1 MAHLANNS
9 PLHGMTGR
17 VGNLVFKFYR
27 HLNNGKGKVVVTRD
41 PDMSGVKASP
51 LQKLQRE
58 VFAEAVAYARNVK
71 RDPEKKAAYEK
82 MRKEGQTIFN
92 AALSNY
98 MKKKND
104 EMRSK
109 GQD

>member
-1 MAHLANNS
+1 MAHLASNS

-41 PDMSGVKASP
+41 PDMSSVKASP

-82 MRKEGQTIFN
+82 MRKEGQTVFN

-104 EMRSK
+104 EMKSR